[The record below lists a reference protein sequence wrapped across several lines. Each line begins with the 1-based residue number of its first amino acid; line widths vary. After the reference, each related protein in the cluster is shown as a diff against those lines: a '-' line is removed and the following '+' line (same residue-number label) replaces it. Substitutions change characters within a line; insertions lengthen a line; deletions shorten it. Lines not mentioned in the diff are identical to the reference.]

1 MSATVLYDPGEAR
14 PARLFVWDASRAL
27 RTVPVESGMTL
38 GRAGPD
44 STADLP
50 LQSSIVSRRHGE
62 ILQLD
67 DGYCYRDLGSLNGT
81 HVNGVL
87 TAAAARRTACA
98 CRTATCCASTGGRWT
113 APTPTRW

>member
-81 HVNGVL
+81 HVFLPSEGIS
-87 TAAAARRTACA
+87 RKE
-98 CRTATCCASTGGRWT
+98 
-113 APTPTRW
+113 

>member
-87 TAAAARRTACA
+87 YGSGGGMGHGGMSGGNRANRSETVQEPAASA
-98 CRTATCCASTGGRWT
+98 
-113 APTPTRW
+113 